1 MRQDDGESDGRPAR
15 TSCDLVPCALLER
28 GRRDLGA
35 DRPRPLR
42 DVHREAGP
50 GPRHRDRGRGRIVVR
65 LRYRPCAAPR
75 QWKAARPK
83 ASDAPPSEQGLHP
96 KHSSDDSNAACSDF
110 NFREASLPRRRTGR
124 LSGRGDGPARVESV
138 SQRLSQ
144 PAAGSQGIAP
154 NGRGPAPGLGD
165 VPRGSAPPADPPYL
179 RRSQAGDDRVRKAI
193 GVDPRQGAPRRGL
206 EELHQAANGAK
217 TRQDDAC
224 HASRTRDKAL
234 GVGPD
239 LHSASVPTAR
249 EALEVYPRPLLEA
262 LDARNAG
269 PRAPARGLI
278 P

>member
-1 MRQDDGESDGRPAR
+1 MRQDDGEPDGRPAR
-15 TSCDLVPCALLER
+15 TSCDLVSCALLER
-28 GRRDLGA
+28 TDLGA

-50 GPRHRDRGRGRIVVR
+50 GSRHRDRGRGKLVVR
-65 LRYRPCAAPR
+65 LRHRPCAAPR

-83 ASDAPPSEQGLHP
+83 ARDAPPSEQGLRP
-96 KHSSDDSNAACSDF
+96 KHSPDDANASCSDF

-124 LSGRGDGPARVESV
+124 LSGRGDGLARFESA
-138 SQRLSQ
+138 SQRLSE
-144 PAAGSQGIAP
+144 PEAGAQGFAS

-179 RRSQAGDDRVRKAI
+179 RRSQAGDDRIRKATRI
-193 GVDPRQGAPRRGL
+193 DRRQGAPRRGV

-239 LHSASVPTAR
+239 LHSAAVSTAR
-249 EALEVYPRPLLEA
+249 EALEVCPGALLEA
-262 LDARNAG
+262 LDARHAG
-269 PRAPARGLI
+269 PRAPARRLI
-278 P
+278 L